1 MEAAIDAGGLSSAVR
16 VSPIPNPRPTPNPS
30 PSPNPNQ
37 AGFLPLVELPYAAYL
52 SCGYNQFVEACFL
65 HWLSAGRQPNG
76 MVIRM
81 QAKLRG
87 RVRVRVMARV
97 RALVGFAA

>member
-1 MEAAIDAGGLSSAVR
+1 MTEGLARRFGRRRIFDWPPDEASLMGAAIGVA
-16 VSPIPNPRPTPNPS
+16 
-30 PSPNPNQ
+30 Q
-37 AGFLPLVELPYAAYL
+37 AGFLPVVELPYAAYL

-81 QAKLRG
+81 Q
-87 RVRVRVMARV
+87 
-97 RALVGFAA
+97 GFDEGVFGGHFYP